1 MTTLQSYIATMGPSS
16 ADLQPLAANETYR
29 RAVDAELAAREA
41 SAAAAAAVAERT
53 EDLYSGVRPF
63 ATAMSAIRAVAKRFP
78 ETSKHMD
85 DAAKSVQAAMGI
97 VAYNPPT
104 LTPAAQLPG
113 VGSDPTKTKT
123 DVKPLPTVTATGATP
138 TAPVPPAP
146 PAPPLAHK

>member
-16 ADLQPLAANETYR
+16 ADLQPLVANETYR

-53 EDLYSGVRPF
+53 ENLYSGVWPF
-63 ATAMSAIRAVAKRFP
+63 ATAMSAIRAVAKQFP

-113 VGSDPTKTKT
+113 T

>member
-53 EDLYSGVRPF
+53 ENLYSGVRPF

-113 VGSDPTKTKT
+113 T

>member
-53 EDLYSGVRPF
+53 ENLYSGVWPF

-113 VGSDPTKTKT
+113 T
-123 DVKPLPTVTATGATP
+123 DVKPLPTVTAIGATP